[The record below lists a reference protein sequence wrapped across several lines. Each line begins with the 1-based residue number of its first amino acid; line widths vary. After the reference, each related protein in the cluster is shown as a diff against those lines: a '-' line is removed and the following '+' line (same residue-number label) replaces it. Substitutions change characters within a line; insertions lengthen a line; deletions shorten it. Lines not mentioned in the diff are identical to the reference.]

1 MGSGYSLLVD
11 IIVHVCARKVV
22 LEALPH
28 LIANRNLFPL
38 FTGLF
43 ITPVLRMSKYEM
55 FTIFPWDWGGYSLVE
70 LDTLLNLLK

>member
-43 ITPVLRMSKYEM
+43 ITSVLRMSKYAM
-55 FTIFPWDWGGYSLVE
+55 FTTFSHGLGWLQLGR
-70 LDTLLNLLK
+70 T